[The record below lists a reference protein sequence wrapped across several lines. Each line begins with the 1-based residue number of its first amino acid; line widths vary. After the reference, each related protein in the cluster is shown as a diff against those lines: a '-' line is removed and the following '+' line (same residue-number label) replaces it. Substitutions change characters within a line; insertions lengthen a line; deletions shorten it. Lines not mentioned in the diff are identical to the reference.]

1 MQPLPQLRFD
11 SQILKLL
18 QKAMKRNLCITI
30 KPVMYCL
37 VTNLKINSVASL
49 FPILCDVF
57 KILSQGS
64 DNYLQMLRLGLESVF
79 SHCLCQIT
87 TGAHRLHLCPH
98 ALSSLRLLWIHCLC
112 SCQVNFFTC
121 VLDLIPF
128 PYSSATIFFLFY
140 CNLIM
145 CSNLAL
151 FFLPLH
157 TTKELLD
164 SPSAFWLLPHSSLL

>member
-1 MQPLPQLRFD
+1 
-11 SQILKLL
+11 
-18 QKAMKRNLCITI
+18 
-30 KPVMYCL
+30 
-37 VTNLKINSVASL
+37 
-49 FPILCDVF
+49 
-57 KILSQGS
+57 
-64 DNYLQMLRLGLESVF
+64 MLRLGLESVF

-164 SPSAFWLLPHSSLL
+164 SPSAFWLLPHSSLLWLENKKSQKDLCTVSRFFLISLRLLTSLHHQNYSYCAY